1 VSKPRKR
8 RLLVIDDDASLRTLF
23 RRMLSREG
31 FDVDLASD
39 GDAGLAYIRDSDY
52 DVIILDLMMTGVSGF
67 DVLDQLM
74 QNRPSLLQRVVVASA
89 ASVRTLEQFDAG
101 KVHALVR
108 KPFDMDEFLAVVRGC
123 ANQ

>member
-1 VSKPRKR
+1 MSKPRKR

-74 QNRPSLLQRVVVASA
+74 QDRPSLLQRVVVASA
-89 ASVRTLEQFDAG
+89 ASVRTLQQFDAG